1 MKALRKEE
9 TWGEMGPAM
18 RLLTEKQRK
27 FVLAM
32 LLDQGKRFG
41 RLKRC
46 AQLAGYTGTPLTLRT
61 TAHDL
66 SRNPKII
73 EALNEEGRKLIHG
86 GIYADAV
93 VAVRNLV
100 QDAAHRDHARAVGMV
115 IDRVH
120 PLTTHHS
127 VDVVHRHENPDQVAL
142 EELKALR
149 QLGATRDKLL
159 ELFGPNGLDRIE
171 ALEAAEI
178 AQRAAAAKVIDGEA
192 IEGTIDG

>member
-1 MKALRKEE
+1 MREVVRKEE

-18 RLLTEKQRK
+18 RVLTEKQRK
-27 FVLAM
+27 FVLAL

-41 RLKRC
+41 RLKRA
-46 AQLAGYTGTPLTLRT
+46 AQLAGYTGTQIKV

-73 EALNEEGRKLIHG
+73 EALQEEGRKLIHG

-142 EELKALR
+142 EELNALR
-149 QLGATRDKLL
+149 QLGASRDKLL

-192 IEGTIDG
+192 IEATDG

>member
-1 MKALRKEE
+1 
-9 TWGEMGPAM
+9 M
-18 RLLTEKQRK
+18 RA
-27 FVLAM
+27 V
-32 LLDQGKRFG
+32 
-41 RLKRC
+41 
-46 AQLAGYTGTPLTLRT
+46 AGYKGNPASLRD

-73 EALNEEGRKLIHG
+73 AALNEEGRKLIHG
-86 GIYADAV
+86 GLYADAI

-142 EELKALR
+142 EELKALK
-149 QLGATRDKLL
+149 QLGATREKLL

-178 AQRAAAAKVIDGEA
+178 AQRAAAAKVIDGQA
-192 IEGTIDG
+192 IEVADG

>member
-9 TWGEMGPAM
+9 TYGEMGPAM
-18 RLLTEKQRK
+18 RALNERQRR

-32 LLDQGKRFG
+32 LFDQGKRFG
-41 RLKRC
+41 RLKRS
-46 AQLAGYTGTPLTLRT
+46 AQLAGYTGTQLRV

-73 EALNEEGRKLIHG
+73 AALNEEGKKLIHG
-86 GIYADAV
+86 GIYADAI

-127 VDVVHRHENPDQVAL
+127 VDVVHRHENRDQVAL

-192 IEGTIDG
+192 IEAVDG

>member
-1 MKALRKEE
+1 MREVVRKEE

-18 RLLTEKQRK
+18 RVLTEKQRK
-27 FVLAM
+27 FVLAL

-41 RLKRC
+41 RLKRA
-46 AQLAGYTGTPLTLRT
+46 AQLAGYVGANLRV

-73 EALNEEGRKLIHG
+73 EALQEEGRKLIHG

-192 IEGTIDG
+192 IEATDG

>member
-9 TWGEMGPAM
+9 TWGEMGSAM
-18 RLLTEKQRK
+18 RALTEKQRK

-46 AQLAGYTGTPLTLRT
+46 AQLAGYSGTQLNV

-73 EALNEEGRKLIHG
+73 EALQEEGRKLIHG

-178 AQRAAAAKVIDGEA
+178 AQRAAAAKVVDGEVL
-192 IEGTIDG
+192 DG